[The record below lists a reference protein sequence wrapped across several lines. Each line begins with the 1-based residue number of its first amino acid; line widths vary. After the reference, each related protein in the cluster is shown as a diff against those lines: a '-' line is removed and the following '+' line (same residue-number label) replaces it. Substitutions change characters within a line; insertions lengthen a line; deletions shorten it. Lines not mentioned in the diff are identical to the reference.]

1 MLPSDRTKSTEADCV
16 PKLDLLSVRNILII
30 LTIEV
35 MSHRSVTTKGK
46 SVTMALPKWHQIAAF
61 AGMWTICQNDNN
73 AYGTIKGFVLFFCWE
88 R

>member
-1 MLPSDRTKSTEADCV
+1 
-16 PKLDLLSVRNILII
+16 
-30 LTIEV
+30 
-35 MSHRSVTTKGK
+35 
-46 SVTMALPKWHQIAAF
+46 MALPKWHQIAAF